1 MSASG
6 GILSA
11 SEPVRENGGAIM
23 IRSGTRRHRGSIVA
37 GTLGLLLAGCAS
49 GNTSLEGLNATLW
62 TQQSAEYRAS
72 AEQAYRTASRMLDLA
87 LADPAWTAV
96 PEQEGDPSHLPPAVI
111 LDVDET
117 VLDNSPYQARL
128 IVDGSEYPEGWDAY
142 VREATAPPVPGAL
155 GFTRYA
161 AERGVTVFYVTNR
174 DAQLEEATEKN
185 LERAGFPVAKN
196 LDVLLM
202 RGEREGW
209 GSDKSSR
216 RAYVA
221 GTHRILIL
229 AGDDLNDFIPVSQ
242 ASIEERDRLEA
253 DYASHWGARWIMLP
267 NPAYGSWER
276 ALYGFDYQLSPEQR
290 RERKRENLK
299 TGEGGPQ
306 Q

>member
-1 MSASG
+1 MKD
-6 GILSA
+6 
-11 SEPVRENGGAIM
+11 RF
-23 IRSGTRRHRGSIVA
+23 GTRRHRASIVA
-37 GTLGLLLAGCAS
+37 GSLCLLLAGCGS

-72 AEQAYRTASRMLDLA
+72 AEQAYRTASRMLDLG

-96 PEQEGDPSHLPPAVI
+96 PEQEGDPGDLRPAVI

-117 VLDNSPYQARL
+117 VLDNSAYQARL
-128 IVDGSEYPEGWDAY
+128 IVEGREYPDGWDAW
-142 VREATAPPVPGAL
+142 VREATALPVPGAL
-155 GFTRYA
+155 GFARHA

-174 DAQLEEATEKN
+174 DATLEEATERN
-185 LERAGFPVAKN
+185 LERAGFPLAEG

-202 RGEREGW
+202 RGERESW

-229 AGDDLNDFIPVSQ
+229 AGDDLNDFISVSR

-253 DYASHWGARWIMLP
+253 EYASHWGVRWIMLP

-276 ALYGFDYQLSPEQR
+276 ALYGFESGLSPEQR
-290 RERKRENLK
+290 RERKRENLR
-299 TGEGGPQ
+299 TSEGGPQ

>member
-1 MSASG
+1 MNASVG
-6 GILSA
+6 TLSA
-11 SEPVRENGGAIM
+11 SEPVRENGGEIM
-23 IRSGTRRHRGSIVA
+23 IRSGTRRRRGSIVA
-37 GTLGLLLAGCAS
+37 GSLCLVLAGCAS

-72 AEQAYRTASRMLDLA
+72 AEQAYRTASRMLDRG

-96 PEQEGDPSHLPPAVI
+96 PEQEGDPGDLPPAVI

-128 IVDGSEYPEGWDAY
+128 IVEGLEYPDGWDAW
-142 VREATAPPVPGAL
+142 VLEAAAPPVPGAL
-155 GFTRYA
+155 EFARYA

-174 DAQLEEATEKN
+174 DAALEEATESN
-185 LERAGFPVAKN
+185 LRRVGFPPAAD
-196 LDVLLM
+196 LDALLM

-229 AGDDLNDFIPVSQ
+229 AGDDLNDFISVSR

-253 DYASHWGARWIMLP
+253 DHASHWGVRWFMLP

-276 ALYGFDYQLSPEQR
+276 ALYGFESGLSPEQK
-290 RERKRENLK
+290 RERKRQNLK

>member
-1 MSASG
+1 MSNYSG
-6 GILSA
+6 SPGAPERSA
-11 SEPVRENGGAIM
+11 H
-23 IRSGTRRHRGSIVA
+23 TRLAWWWQRAPIVA
-37 GTLGLLLAGCAS
+37 EGGLCCLLLAGCGS
-49 GNTSLEGLNATLW
+49 GNKSLEGLNATLW

-72 AEQAYRTASRMLDLA
+72 AEQAYRTAGRMLDQGLG
-87 LADPAWTAV
+87 DPAWTAV
-96 PEQEGDPSHLPPAVI
+96 LEQEGDPGRLPPAVI

-128 IVDGSEYPEGWDAY
+128 IVEGSEYPDGWDAW
-142 VREATAPPVPGAL
+142 VRQAEAPPVPGAL
-155 GFTRYA
+155 EFARHA
-161 AERGVTVFYVTNR
+161 AQKGVDIFYVTNR
-174 DAQLEEATEKN
+174 AAALEEATERN
-185 LERAGFPVAKN
+185 LERAGFPVAKD

-221 GTHRILIL
+221 STHRILIL
-229 AGDDLNDFIPVSQ
+229 AGDDLNDFISVSA

-253 DYASHWGARWIMLP
+253 EYADRWGVMWIMLP
-267 NPAYGSWER
+267 NPAHGSWER
-276 ALYGFDYQLSPEQR
+276 ALYGFDYELSSEQK
-290 RERKRENLK
+290 RERKRESLN

>member
-1 MSASG
+1 MSGSVG
-6 GILSA
+6 S
-11 SEPVRENGGAIM
+11 PGAPGKPTNA
-23 IRSGTRRHRGSIVA
+23 RLARRRHRASIVT
-37 GTLGLLLAGCAS
+37 GGLCLLLAGCGS

-62 TQQSAEYRAS
+62 TQRSAEYRAS
-72 AEQAYRTASRMLDLA
+72 AEQAYRTAGRMLDQG
-87 LADPAWTAV
+87 LADPAWSAV
-96 PEQEGDPSHLPPAVI
+96 PEQEGDPGRLPPAVI

-128 IVDGSEYPEGWDAY
+128 IVEGTEYPDGWDAW

-155 GFTRYA
+155 GFARYA
-161 AERGVTVFYVTNR
+161 AQQGVTVFYVTNR
-174 DAQLEEATEKN
+174 DAPLEEATEIN
-185 LERAGFPVAKN
+185 LERAGFPVSAE

-221 GTHRILIL
+221 GTHRILIV
-229 AGDDLNDFIPVSQ
+229 AGDDLNDFISVSA

-253 DYASHWGARWIMLP
+253 EYADHWGVRWIMLP

-276 ALYGFDYQLSPEQR
+276 ALYGFDYELSSEQK
-290 RERKRENLK
+290 RERKRENLN

>member
-1 MSASG
+1 M
-6 GILSA
+6 
-11 SEPVRENGGAIM
+11 
-23 IRSGTRRHRGSIVA
+23 TD
-37 GTLGLLLAGCAS
+37 LLP
-49 GNTSLEGLNATLW
+49 TKSLEGLNATLW

-72 AEQAYRTASRMLDLA
+72 AEQAYRTASRMLDQA

-96 PEQEGDPSHLPPAVI
+96 AEQTGDPGHLPPAVI

-117 VLDNSPYQARL
+117 VLDNSPYQARI
-128 IVDGSEYPEGWDAY
+128 IVEGREYPDGWDAF

-155 GFTRYA
+155 GFVRYA

-174 DAQLEEATEKN
+174 DAPLEEATERN
-185 LERAGFPVAKN
+185 LERAGFPLAAD

-216 RAYVA
+216 RAFVA
-221 GTHRILIL
+221 GTHRVLIL
-229 AGDDLNDFIPVSQ
+229 AGDDLNDFISVSR
-242 ASIEERDRLEA
+242 ASIGERDRLEA
-253 DYASHWGARWIMLP
+253 DYASHWGVKWIMLP

-276 ALYGFDYQLSPEQR
+276 ALYDFDYELSPKQK

-299 TGEGGPQ
+299 TGEEGPRR
-306 Q
+306 

>member
-1 MSASG
+1 MKPK
-6 GILSA
+6 IQL
-11 SEPVRENGGAIM
+11 
-23 IRSGTRRHRGSIVA
+23 GTRRHRASSVA
-37 GTLGLLLAGCAS
+37 GGLFLLLAGCAS

-72 AEQAYRTASRMLDLA
+72 AEQAYRTAGRMLDQG

-96 PEQEGDPSHLPPAVI
+96 PEQEGDPGGLPPAVI

-117 VLDNSPYQARL
+117 VLENSPYQARL
-128 IVDGSEYPEGWDAY
+128 IVEGREYPDGWDEWI
-142 VREATAPPVPGAL
+142 REATALPVPGAL
-155 GFTRYA
+155 GFARYA

-174 DAQLEEATEKN
+174 DAPLEDATERN
-185 LERAGFPVAKN
+185 LERAGFPLAKD

-216 RAYVA
+216 RAFVA

-229 AGDDLNDFIPVSQ
+229 AGDDLNDFISVSR

-253 DYASHWGARWIMLP
+253 DYASHWGVRWIMLP

-276 ALYGFDYQLSPEQR
+276 ALYGFDYELSPEQR

>member
-1 MSASG
+1 MKPK
-6 GILSA
+6 IQL
-11 SEPVRENGGAIM
+11 
-23 IRSGTRRHRGSIVA
+23 GTRRHRASIVA
-37 GTLGLLLAGCAS
+37 GGLCLLLAGCAS

-72 AEQAYRTASRMLDLA
+72 AEQAYRTASRMLDQG

-96 PEQEGDPSHLPPAVI
+96 PEQEGDPGGLPPAVI

-128 IVDGSEYPEGWDAY
+128 IVEGREYPDGWDAW
-142 VREATAPPVPGAL
+142 VREATALPVPGAL
-155 GFTRYA
+155 GFARYA

-174 DAQLEEATEKN
+174 DAPLEDATERN
-185 LERAGFPVAKN
+185 LERAGFPLAKD

-216 RAYVA
+216 RAFVA

-229 AGDDLNDFIPVSQ
+229 AGDDLNDFISVSR

-253 DYASHWGARWIMLP
+253 DYASHWGVRWIMLP

-276 ALYGFDYQLSPEQR
+276 ALYGFDYELSPEQR

>member
-1 MSASG
+1 MKD
-6 GILSA
+6 
-11 SEPVRENGGAIM
+11 RFGA
-23 IRSGTRRHRGSIVA
+23 RRHRASIVA
-37 GTLGLLLAGCAS
+37 GGLCLLLAGCGS

-72 AEQAYRTASRMLDLA
+72 AAQAYRTASRMLDQG

-96 PEQEGDPSHLPPAVI
+96 PEQEGDPGDLRPAVI

-117 VLDNSPYQARL
+117 VLDNSAYQARL
-128 IVDGSEYPEGWDAY
+128 IVEGREYPDGWDAW
-142 VREATAPPVPGAL
+142 VREATALPVPGAL
-155 GFTRYA
+155 GFARHA

-174 DAQLEEATEKN
+174 DATLEEATERN
-185 LERAGFPVAKN
+185 LERAGFPLAED

-202 RGEREGW
+202 RGERESW

-229 AGDDLNDFIPVSQ
+229 VGDDLNDFIPVSR

-253 DYASHWGARWIMLP
+253 EYASHWGVRWIMLP

-276 ALYGFDYQLSPEQR
+276 ALYGFESGLSPEQR

-299 TGEGGPQ
+299 TGEGDPQ